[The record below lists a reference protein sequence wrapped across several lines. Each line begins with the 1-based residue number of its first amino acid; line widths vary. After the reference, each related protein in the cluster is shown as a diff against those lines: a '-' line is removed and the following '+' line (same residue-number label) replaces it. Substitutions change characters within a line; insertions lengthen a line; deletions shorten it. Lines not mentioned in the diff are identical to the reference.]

1 MTLLSRGWWARG
13 RGGYATLAVIAA
25 AAIAFFVCQWL
36 PPPPASASNPEAPL
50 AAAPGISYSQAISD
64 TSVETN
70 ASITLRFRLRRLT
83 GDAGHGGIT
92 VSFPDLDRANS
103 SGSSSS
109 YDSVDGSVSTKR
121 YTNGASKVSYFP
133 SGYSPIHNEDG
144 STGTAGHLIV
154 ESDDTDWPARDYR
167 ILELNVTPK
176 QSGSFRIYYR
186 FWLCGDQ
193 YDDCT
198 RRPHSSQ
205 SDQVDQQGW
214 HVGVYTVDVTN
225 QASGPFARNSAED
238 FDTLDAADNESP
250 KGIWSD
256 ETTMWVAD
264 WSDEKIYAYSMS
276 NKGRVSSKDFDT
288 LDDAGNDNPEGIW
301 SDGTTMW
308 VVDSSDAKIY
318 AYNMSNKARV
328 SSKDFDTLDAAGND
342 SPEGIWSDGT
352 TMWVADWSDE
362 KIYAYNMSNKAR
374 VSSKDFD
381 TLDAASNGS
390 PTGIWSDGTTM
401 WVADSSDDKI
411 YAYDMSNKGRV
422 SSKDFDTLD
431 AASNGSPTG
440 IWSDRETVW
449 VADSS
454 DDKIFAYNAPEMA
467 PAPTQNQNRSPSVS
481 HVSPSSAL
489 VSLYTGDRQTFT
501 ARATDPDNNLKS
513 YNWFVGGTEEDSG
526 VWRVFLPTGPEDKS
540 FSHRFSTAGT
550 YSVKATFTDTEGE
563 SDSVSWTVVVIDP
576 SRPSV
581 DRVSPTQESLS
592 LETGDSQAFTVR
604 ATDADNDL
612 TKWKWVADWAGFG
625 FTGHTEPEASFALTG
640 NITNPFSYTFQRAG
654 DWTVTVTFT
663 DSRGESGS
671 VSWEVEVTDPNSAPT
686 VSRVSPLSPVS
697 LYTGDRQTFEASGTD
712 PDDNLKSYE
721 WFVKDRSEESS
732 PIWFGVLPTGSAT
745 DDFSHTFGTAGPY
758 TVKATFTDKGGL
770 SDSASWTVVVRDPSR
785 PSVDRVSPTQESLS
799 LETGDSQAFT
809 VRATD
814 ADNDLTK
821 WKWVADWAGFGFT
834 GHTEPEASFALTGN
848 ITNPFSYTFQRAGDW
863 TVTVT
868 FTDSRGESG
877 SVSWEVEVTDPN
889 QAPSVTIDSPLE
901 DPVSLTTGDSQTFRV
916 RAIDPDDNISGWEW
930 FVDDVSKGGQ
940 PLSLTGDISRQFS
953 HTFSS
958 AGSYTVKV
966 TFTDSDGLSDSVSWE
981 VQAGLNRGPDLA
993 ITITEQITP
1002 VVGKSMSIPVLLTN
1016 MGGSS
1021 SGPFNINVFFRNLDE
1036 ETDAGTSITAE
1047 MSQAVIADRETGMIG
1062 NLDARGSLDG
1072 EQQGFTVPR
1081 SLDPGEYSLCV
1092 QIEYINPVAESD
1104 EDESNNTYCTP
1115 AYVLPDMG
1123 DDFPEEIQ
1131 TFHFQD
1137 YYIYRHL
1144 IGHPAEF
1151 EYGDYWVFVPTKY
1164 TSPQEIADGIN
1175 GRTFGAAKDRSNRIK
1190 LYRGLIL
1197 EIARQKET
1205 HSDIFFDFV
1214 EVKDRVVG
1222 AGELADLSHEIA
1234 QAYSA
1239 LEGDEVLLAHLEH
1252 LDGLSEIF
1260 KNGLVFGSLSLDVI
1274 ISEAVN
1280 RSIEIEEAQ
1289 KTLDILAKLPMDDAW
1304 AAAIRLAGEDLN
1316 QMTSPE
1322 AMERWGQAVEENLD
1336 EIVKAISEIIITK
1349 AATKTVLVVAGK
1361 IIGVKIVLLTA
1372 PISLTVGLAI
1382 TAIYI
1387 TIDQTGDFWEEIS
1400 LATASAQVYAS
1411 LYAND
1416 EKDKDKL
1423 LAYTKFAFYQH
1434 LYEAAYN
1441 RLLNNNLIFNL
1452 GENKPNQH
1460 KDSISKRRDFALAAI
1475 VDAPWN
1481 PAEDFNG
1488 PGHLPS
1494 VVGSLGDGISSLRGI
1509 WSDGATMWVGAMW
1522 RVGNGIDFRILT
1534 YDMATKA
1541 QVTGKVKDI
1550 YIPIISVR
1558 GIWSDGTTMWV
1569 VDEVYDVIHAYT
1581 MSDMYY
1587 DANNDFVTLRAAG
1600 NRDPKG
1606 IWSDGMTMWVADGD
1620 DDKIYAYKMS
1630 DKYRDVDKD
1639 FDTLRAA
1646 GNRDPK
1652 GIWSDGITMWVA
1664 DGDDDKIYAYSMK
1677 NSKEREEAKEFNIAA
1692 VSDIGI
1698 NEFPEGI
1705 WSDGTTMWVADGREL
1720 KIFAYATA
1728 PPTTPASPCST
1739 GNAVAD
1745 AANNPGLVAD
1755 CEVLL
1760 AARDT
1765 LAGTA
1770 SLNWSPDTPIT
1781 AWDGVTVG
1789 GTPQRVTGLTL
1800 VQEQLTGEIPPELGG
1815 LSNLTRLSLW
1825 GNQLTGEIPPEL
1837 GGLSNLTLLDLG
1849 SNQLTG
1855 EIPPELGG
1863 LSNLTGLY
1871 LDNNQLTGEIPPELG
1886 GLSNLTLLFLHRNQ
1900 LTGEIPPE
1908 LGGLSNLT
1916 GLYLDNNQLTGEIPP
1931 ELGGLSNLTRLSL
1944 WGNQLTGE
1952 IPPELGGLS
1961 NLTGLYLDNNQLT
1974 GEIPPE
1980 LGGLSNLT
1988 GLYLDNN
1995 QLTGEIPPELGGL
2008 SKLTRLSLWG
2018 NQLTGEIPPE
2028 LGGLSNLQTLDLSDN
2043 RLLGEI
2049 PDEFKDLTNL
2059 HTLNLQGNQLA
2070 GGIPRE
2076 LSGLTN
2082 LQTLDLSDN
2091 DLSGRIP
2098 ANLANLVN
2106 LGTLRLGGNQFDGC
2120 IPAALRD
2127 VTSNDLADLGLPFC
2141 DVLLSGLTINP
2152 GELAPQ
2158 FDPGQTE
2165 YTAETSASQVTVTP
2179 TNDHNATF
2187 QFFDED
2193 DILIPDADGMLQ
2205 GHQVDVSDG
2214 NATIRVIVTSQD
2226 TEATHTYVIEVIMV
2240 GLPGAPVIAVPITP
2254 GPASLTVSWTPPAG
2268 GTAITSYDLR
2278 YIESDAAD
2286 KADANWTVE
2295 EGVWTVGTLSYTV
2308 TGLTGGA
2315 QYDVQVRAVT
2325 SAGEGPWSVT
2335 ATEVPTAGA
2344 TRSFSTSTV
2353 ALGGQLVVT
2362 ITAMGY
2368 GPFGGVAET
2377 LPSGFSYVSSSLSD
2391 DAVTAQDQELS
2402 FALFGETEF
2411 TYTVTAPD
2419 AAGSYPFSGILTNS
2433 DKEDVPVGGA
2443 LSVTV
2448 GEAADVTS
2456 RYDANGNGLIEKSEV
2471 IQAINDYLFGGGGI
2485 TKADVIRL
2493 INVYLFS

>member
-1 MTLLSRGWWARG
+1 MRRTDYSGHNPGMTLLSRGWWARG

-36 PPPPASASNPEAPL
+36 LLPPASASNPEAPL

-167 ILELNVTPK
+167 ILELNFTPK
-176 QSGSFRIYYR
+176 QSGSYRIYYR

-454 DDKIFAYNAPEMA
+454 DDKIYAYNAPEMA

-481 HVSPSSAL
+481 RVSPSSAL
-489 VSLYTGDRQTFT
+489 VSLYTGDRQTF
-501 ARATDPDNNLKS
+501 
-513 YNWFVGGTEEDSG
+513 
-526 VWRVFLPTGPEDKS
+526 
-540 FSHRFSTAGT
+540 
-550 YSVKATFTDTEGE
+550 
-563 SDSVSWTVVVIDP
+563 
-576 SRPSV
+576 
-581 DRVSPTQESLS
+581 
-592 LETGDSQAFTVR
+592 
-604 ATDADNDL
+604 
-612 TKWKWVADWAGFG
+612 
-625 FTGHTEPEASFALTG
+625 EASA
-640 NITNPFSYTFQRAG
+640 
-654 DWTVTVTFT
+654 
-663 DSRGESGS
+663 
-671 VSWEVEVTDPNSAPT
+671 
-686 VSRVSPLSPVS
+686 
-697 LYTGDRQTFEASGTD
+697 TD

-758 TVKATFTDKGGL
+758 TVTATFTDAEGG
-770 SDSASWTVVVRDPSR
+770 SDSVSWTIVVIDPSR

-799 LETGDSQAFT
+799 LETGDSQSFT

-821 WKWVADWAGFGFT
+821 WQWVADWHGVALPHLDP
-834 GHTEPEASFALTGN
+834 GHTEPEASFALTGD
-848 ITNPFSYTFQRAGDW
+848 IPKTFSYTFDTTGTW
-863 TVTVT
+863 TVTATFTDFRGESGSVSWEVKVNVDPTVTRDSPPSPVSLYTGDRQTFTASATDPDNNLKSYEWFVGDRSQESSPIWFGALPTGSASDDFSHTFSSAGRYTVTATFTDAEGGSDSVSWTIVVIDPSRPSVDRVSPTQESLSLETGDSQSFTVRATDADNDLTKWQWVADWHGVALPHLDPGHTEPEASFALTGDIPKTFSYTFDTAGTWTVTAT

-930 FVDDVSKGGQ
+930 FVGDVSKGGQ

-981 VQAGLNRGPDLA
+981 VQAGPNRGPDLA

-1062 NLDARGSLDG
+1062 NLDPYARGSLDG

-1205 HSDIFFDFV
+1205 HGDIFFDFV

-1234 QAYSA
+1234 QAYTA
-1239 LEGDEVLLAHLEH
+1239 LEGGEVLLAHLEH

-1434 LYEAAYN
+1434 LYEAAHN

-1460 KDSISKRRDFALAAI
+1460 KDPISKRRDFALAAI

-1488 PGHLPS
+1488 PAHLQS
-1494 VVGSLGDGISSLRGI
+1494 VGLLSDGISSLRGI

-1522 RVGNGIDFRILT
+1522 RVGNGFVFRIHT

-1541 QVTGKVKDI
+1541 QVTGKVGDI
-1550 YIPIISVR
+1550 TLPHISVR

-1569 VDEVYDVIHAYT
+1569 ADEFDDAIHAYR
-1581 MSDMYY
+1581 MSDMSY
-1587 DANNDFVTLRAAG
+1587 DADNDFDTLRVAG

-1630 DKYRDVDKD
+1630 DMYRDVDKD
-1639 FDTLRAA
+1639 FDTLKDAE
-1646 GNRDPK
+1646 NHDPQ

-1705 WSDGTTMWVADGREL
+1705 WSDGTTMWVADGSEL
-1720 KIFAYATA
+1720 KIFAYSTA

-1755 CEVLL
+1755 CEVLR

-1789 GTPQRVTGLTL
+1789 GTPQRVTGLAL
-1800 VQEQLTGEIPPELGG
+1800 VQEQLSGSIPPELGSLPNLQSLL
-1815 LSNLTRLSLW
+1815 LS
-1825 GNQLTGEIPPEL
+1825 GNQLTG
-1837 GGLSNLTLLDLG
+1837 
-1849 SNQLTG
+1849 
-1855 EIPPELGG
+1855 
-1863 LSNLTGLY
+1863 
-1871 LDNNQLTGEIPPELG
+1871 
-1886 GLSNLTLLFLHRNQ
+1886 
-1900 LTGEIPPE
+1900 
-1908 LGGLSNLT
+1908 
-1916 GLYLDNNQLTGEIPP
+1916 
-1931 ELGGLSNLTRLSL
+1931 
-1944 WGNQLTGE
+1944 
-1952 IPPELGGLS
+1952 
-1961 NLTGLYLDNNQLT
+1961 
-1974 GEIPPE
+1974 
-1980 LGGLSNLT
+1980 
-1988 GLYLDNN
+1988 
-1995 QLTGEIPPELGGL
+1995 
-2008 SKLTRLSLWG
+2008 
-2018 NQLTGEIPPE
+2018 
-2028 LGGLSNLQTLDLSDN
+2028 
-2043 RLLGEI
+2043 
-2049 PDEFKDLTNL
+2049 
-2059 HTLNLQGNQLA
+2059 
-2070 GGIPRE
+2070 
-2076 LSGLTN
+2076 
-2082 LQTLDLSDN
+2082 
-2091 DLSGRIP
+2091 
-2098 ANLANLVN
+2098 
-2106 LGTLRLGGNQFDGC
+2106 C
-2120 IPAALRD
+2120 IPQGLRD
-2127 VTSNDLADLGLPFC
+2127 MASNDLASLGLPFC
-2141 DVLLSGLTINP
+2141 DVLLSGLTISP
-2152 GELAPQ
+2152 GVLTPAFTSYQ
-2158 FDPGQTE
+2158 IA
-2165 YTAETSASQVTVTP
+2165 YTAAVGPSPITVTP
-2179 TNDHNATF
+2179 ANAHNAAIAF
-2187 QFFDED
+2187 LGENDV
-2193 DILIPDADGMLQ
+2193 LIPDADGALA
-2205 GHQVDVSDG
+2205 GHQVDLG
-2214 NATIRVIVTSQD
+2214 YGTTIINIKVTSQD
-2226 TEATHTYVIEVIMV
+2226 GKASLTYAIKVTRS
-2240 GLPGAPVIAVPITP
+2240 GSPDAPAIASPIAA

-2325 SAGEGPWSVT
+2325 GAGEGPWSVT

-2344 TRSFSTSTV
+2344 TRSFSTSAV
-2353 ALGGQLVVT
+2353 APGGQLVVT
-2362 ITAMGY
+2362 ITATGY
-2368 GPFGGVAET
+2368 GAFGGVAET
-2377 LPSGFSYVSSSLSD
+2377 LPSGFSYVFSSLSD

-2485 TKADVIRL
+2485 TKAEVIRL

>member
-1 MTLLSRGWWARG
+1 MRRTDYSGHNPGMTLLSRGWWARG

-36 PPPPASASNPEAPL
+36 LLPPASASNPEAPL

-167 ILELNVTPK
+167 ILELNFTPK
-176 QSGSFRIYYR
+176 QSGSYRIYYR

-454 DDKIFAYNAPEMA
+454 DDKIYAYNAPEMA

-481 HVSPSSAL
+481 RVSPSSAL
-489 VSLYTGDRQTFT
+489 VSLYTGDRQTF
-501 ARATDPDNNLKS
+501 
-513 YNWFVGGTEEDSG
+513 
-526 VWRVFLPTGPEDKS
+526 
-540 FSHRFSTAGT
+540 
-550 YSVKATFTDTEGE
+550 
-563 SDSVSWTVVVIDP
+563 
-576 SRPSV
+576 
-581 DRVSPTQESLS
+581 
-592 LETGDSQAFTVR
+592 
-604 ATDADNDL
+604 
-612 TKWKWVADWAGFG
+612 
-625 FTGHTEPEASFALTG
+625 EASA
-640 NITNPFSYTFQRAG
+640 
-654 DWTVTVTFT
+654 
-663 DSRGESGS
+663 
-671 VSWEVEVTDPNSAPT
+671 
-686 VSRVSPLSPVS
+686 
-697 LYTGDRQTFEASGTD
+697 TD

-770 SDSASWTVVVRDPSR
+770 SDSVSWTIVVIDPSR

-799 LETGDSQAFT
+799 LETGDSQSFT

-821 WKWVADWAGFGFT
+821 WKWEADWAGVALPHLDP
-834 GHTEPEASFALTGN
+834 GHTEPEASFALTGD
-848 ITNPFSYTFQRAGDW
+848 TSKTFSYTFDTTGTW
-863 TVTVT
+863 TVTATFTDFRGESGSVSWEVKVNVDPTVTRDSPPSPVSLYTGDRQTFTASATDPDNNLKSYEWFVGDRSQESSPIWFGALPTGSASDDFSHTFSSAGRYTVTATFTDAEGGSDSVSWTIVVIDPSRPSVDRVSPTQESLSLETGDSQSFTVRATDADNDLTKWKWEADWAGVALPHLDPGHTEPEASFALTGDTSKTFSYTFDTTGTWTVTAT

-877 SVSWEVEVTDPN
+877 SVSWEVKVNVDPTVTRDSPPSPVSLYTGDRQTFTASATDPDNNLKSYEWFVGDRSQESSPIWFGALPTGSASDDFSHTFSSAGRYTVTATFTDAEGGSDSVSWTIVVIDPSRPSVDRVSPTQESLSLETGDSQSFTVRATDADNDLTKWKWEADWAGVALPHLDPGHTEPEASFALTGDIPKTFSYTFDTAGTWTVTATFTDSRGESGSVSWEVAVTDPN

-930 FVDDVSKGGQ
+930 FVGDVSKGGQ

-981 VQAGLNRGPDLA
+981 VQAGPNRGPDLA

-1062 NLDARGSLDG
+1062 NLDPYARGSLDG

-1205 HSDIFFDFV
+1205 HGDIFFDFV

-1234 QAYSA
+1234 QAYTA
-1239 LEGDEVLLAHLEH
+1239 LEGGEVLLAHLEH

-1434 LYEAAYN
+1434 LYQAAYN

-1460 KDSISKRRDFALAAI
+1460 KDPISKRRDFALAAI

-1488 PGHLPS
+1488 PAHLQS
-1494 VVGSLGDGISSLRGI
+1494 VGSLSDGISSLSGI

-1522 RVGNGIDFRILT
+1522 RVGNGFVFRIHT
-1534 YDMATKA
+1534 YDMATKT
-1541 QVTGKVKDI
+1541 QVTGKVRDI
-1550 YIPIISVR
+1550 AIPNISVT

-1569 VDEVYDVIHAYT
+1569 ADEFADAIHAYR
-1581 MSDMYY
+1581 MSDMSY
-1587 DANNDFVTLRAAG
+1587 DDDNDFDTLRAAE

-1630 DKYRDVDKD
+1630 DMYHDVDKD
-1639 FDTLRAA
+1639 FDTLKDA
-1646 GNRDPK
+1646 GNHDPQ

-1705 WSDGTTMWVADGREL
+1705 WSDGTTMWVADGSEL

-1728 PPTTPASPCST
+1728 PPTTPASPCSA

-1755 CEVLL
+1755 CEVLR

-1789 GTPQRVTGLTL
+1789 GTPQRVTGLAL
-1800 VQEQLTGEIPPELGG
+1800 VQEQLSGSIPPELGSLPNLQSLL
-1815 LSNLTRLSLW
+1815 LS
-1825 GNQLTGEIPPEL
+1825 GNQLTG
-1837 GGLSNLTLLDLG
+1837 
-1849 SNQLTG
+1849 
-1855 EIPPELGG
+1855 
-1863 LSNLTGLY
+1863 
-1871 LDNNQLTGEIPPELG
+1871 
-1886 GLSNLTLLFLHRNQ
+1886 
-1900 LTGEIPPE
+1900 
-1908 LGGLSNLT
+1908 
-1916 GLYLDNNQLTGEIPP
+1916 
-1931 ELGGLSNLTRLSL
+1931 
-1944 WGNQLTGE
+1944 
-1952 IPPELGGLS
+1952 
-1961 NLTGLYLDNNQLT
+1961 
-1974 GEIPPE
+1974 
-1980 LGGLSNLT
+1980 
-1988 GLYLDNN
+1988 
-1995 QLTGEIPPELGGL
+1995 
-2008 SKLTRLSLWG
+2008 
-2018 NQLTGEIPPE
+2018 
-2028 LGGLSNLQTLDLSDN
+2028 
-2043 RLLGEI
+2043 
-2049 PDEFKDLTNL
+2049 
-2059 HTLNLQGNQLA
+2059 
-2070 GGIPRE
+2070 
-2076 LSGLTN
+2076 
-2082 LQTLDLSDN
+2082 
-2091 DLSGRIP
+2091 
-2098 ANLANLVN
+2098 
-2106 LGTLRLGGNQFDGC
+2106 C
-2120 IPAALRD
+2120 IPQGLRD
-2127 VTSNDLADLGLPFC
+2127 MASNDLASLGLPFC
-2141 DVLLSGLTINP
+2141 DVLLSGLTISP
-2152 GELAPQ
+2152 GVLTPAFTSYEIA
-2158 FDPGQTE
+2158 
-2165 YTAETSASQVTVTP
+2165 YTAAVGPSPITVTP
-2179 TNDHNATF
+2179 ANAHNAAIAF
-2187 QFFDED
+2187 LGENDV
-2193 DILIPDADGMLQ
+2193 LIPDADGALA
-2205 GHQVDVSDG
+2205 GHQVDLG
-2214 NATIRVIVTSQD
+2214 YGTTIINIKVTSQD
-2226 TEATHTYVIEVIMV
+2226 GKASLAYAIKVTRS
-2240 GLPGAPVIAVPITP
+2240 GSPDAPAIASPIAA

-2325 SAGEGPWSVT
+2325 GAGEGPWSVT

-2344 TRSFSTSTV
+2344 TRSFSTSAV
-2353 ALGGQLVVT
+2353 APGGQLVVT
-2362 ITAMGY
+2362 ITATGY
-2368 GPFGGVAET
+2368 GAFGGVAET
-2377 LPSGFSYVSSSLSD
+2377 LPSGFSYVFSSLSD

-2485 TKADVIRL
+2485 TKAEVIRL